1 MLPSQHLPTSVGA
14 LMDPAFLRRAT
25 IDAGPQTW
33 MDAREQRSQ
42 VAATMDA
49 IARLASLIARRI
61 GARRA
66 V

>member
-1 MLPSQHLPTSVGA
+1 
-14 LMDPAFLRRAT
+14 MDPAFLRRAA

-49 IARLASLIARRI
+49 IRRLASLIRTKIGSRR
-61 GARRA
+61 
-66 V
+66 VV